1 MLSVLAEFPFHLLA
15 MALLL
20 GASGFFSGAETAMF
34 NLTRD
39 QLRRFGVSRSP
50 FRRVT
55 ARLMDEPRRVLVTVL
70 AGNMTV
76 NVGFF
81 VMGVMLM
88 QKVGVRQP
96 DAAGTWRFIIGMLT
110 PLLVIVFGEVT
121 PKSVAATM
129 PGRLAPVAGLPLMVL
144 GYLVLPVRLVLGY
157 ALVVPLAR
165 LITGGRRAERG
176 FVTTDE
182 LQAIV
187 EVAENEGTVSGAESD
202 MLADILELGEMKVRE
217 VMTPRVDI
225 VGCDVRTHTRDVLP
239 IFKRSMKTKILV
251 YEGRMD
257 NVVGVVYAKTAFL
270 NPAVPL
276 ADLVRP
282 VRYVPE
288 TKTVESLL
296 KTFRARR
303 IQFAVVVDEYGGL
316 AGLVTLEDCLEEIV
330 GEIEDETDVP
340 AAEPVRRLAPSHY
353 LLAGNLSIRSWED
366 LFDMDLPEGGGRYS
380 TVAGFVTSLLGR
392 LPKRGDTT
400 RWRNLEFC
408 VDEVRRRRVTR
419 VRLRLLPGKG
429 AVRHPSEKNTGTY
442 VRSQDPFRGEAAD
455 DAASEA
461 EGDE

>member
-15 MALLL
+15 MVLLL
-20 GASGFFSGAETAMF
+20 GASAFFSGAETAMF
-34 NLTRD
+34 NLSRE
-39 QLRRFGVSRSP
+39 QLRRFRLSRSP
-50 FRRVT
+50 FRRV
-55 ARLMDEPRRVLVTVL
+55 AAHLMDEPRRVLVTVL

-76 NVGFF
+76 NVAFF

-88 QKVGVRQP
+88 HRVGMRQS
-96 DAAGTWRFIIGMLT
+96 DAVGTWRFVIGTLT

-144 GYLVLPVRLVLGY
+144 GYVVLPVRLLLGY
-157 ALVVPLAR
+157 AVVVPLTR
-165 LITGGRRAERG
+165 LITGGRRQERG
-176 FVTTDE
+176 FVTTEE

-187 EVAENEGTVSGAESD
+187 EVAENEGTVSSAESD
-202 MLADILELGEMKVRE
+202 MLADILELGQMRVRE
-217 VMTPRVDI
+217 VMTPRVEI
-225 VGCDVRTHTRDVLP
+225 VACDVGTPTPGVLP
-239 IFKRSMKTKILV
+239 VFKRSMKNKILV

-257 NVVGVVYAKTAFL
+257 NVVGVVYAKTALL
-270 NPAVPL
+270 NPEAPL

-282 VRYVPE
+282 VHYVPE

-296 KTFRARR
+296 KTFRSRR

-330 GEIEDETDVP
+330 GEIEDETDRP
-340 AAEPVRRLAPSHY
+340 SAEPVQRLSGSQY

-392 LPKRGDTT
+392 LPQCGDTA
-400 RWRNLEFC
+400 RYRNLEFY
-408 VDEVRRRRVTR
+408 VDQVRRRRVTR
-419 VRLRLLPGKG
+419 VRLRLLPADG
-429 AVRHPSEKNTGTY
+429 A
-442 VRSQDPFRGEAAD
+442 AA
-455 DAASEA
+455 EA

>member
-15 MALLL
+15 MVLLL
-20 GASGFFSGAETAMF
+20 GASAFFSGAETAMF
-34 NLTRD
+34 NLSRE
-39 QLRRFGVSRSP
+39 QLRRFRLSRSP
-50 FRRVT
+50 FRRV
-55 ARLMDEPRRVLVTVL
+55 AAHLMDEPRRVLVTVL

-76 NVGFF
+76 NVAFF

-88 QKVGVRQP
+88 HRVGMRQS
-96 DAAGTWRFIIGMLT
+96 DAVGTWRFVIGTLT

-144 GYLVLPVRLVLGY
+144 GYVVLPVRLLLGY
-157 ALVVPLAR
+157 AVVVPLTR
-165 LITGGRRAERG
+165 LITGGRRQERG
-176 FVTTDE
+176 FVTTEE

-187 EVAENEGTVSGAESD
+187 EVAENEGTVSSAESD
-202 MLADILELGEMKVRE
+202 MLADILELGQMRVRE
-217 VMTPRVDI
+217 VMTPRVEI
-225 VGCDVRTHTRDVLP
+225 VACDVGTPTPGVLP
-239 IFKRSMKTKILV
+239 VFKRSMKNKILV

-257 NVVGVVYAKTAFL
+257 NVVGVVYAKTALL
-270 NPAVPL
+270 NPEAPL

-282 VRYVPE
+282 VHYVPE

-296 KTFRARR
+296 KTFRSRR

-330 GEIEDETDVP
+330 GEIEDETDRP
-340 AAEPVRRLAPSHY
+340 SAEPVQRLSGSQY

-366 LFDMDLPEGGGRYS
+366 LFNMDLPEGGGRYL

-392 LPKRGDTT
+392 LPQCGDTA
-400 RWRNLEFC
+400 RYRNLEFY
-408 VDEVRRRRVTR
+408 VDQVRRRRVTR
-419 VRLRLLPGKG
+419 VRLRLLPADG
-429 AVRHPSEKNTGTY
+429 A
-442 VRSQDPFRGEAAD
+442 AA
-455 DAASEA
+455 EA

>member
-20 GASGFFSGAETAMF
+20 GASAFFSGAETAMF
-34 NLTRD
+34 NLSRE
-39 QLRRFGVSRSP
+39 QLRRFRLSRSP
-50 FRRVT
+50 FRRV
-55 ARLMDEPRRVLVTVL
+55 AAHLMDEPRRVLVTVL

-76 NVGFF
+76 NVAFF

-88 QKVGVRQP
+88 RRIGVRQS
-96 DAAGTWRFIIGMLT
+96 DAIGTWRFVIGTLT

-144 GYLVLPVRLVLGY
+144 GYVVLPVRLLLGY
-157 ALVVPLAR
+157 AVVVPLTR
-165 LITGGRRAERG
+165 LITGGRRQERG
-176 FVTTDE
+176 FVTTEE

-187 EVAENEGTVSGAESD
+187 EVAENEGTVSSTESD
-202 MLADILELGEMKVRE
+202 MLADILELGQMSVRE
-217 VMTPRVDI
+217 VMTPRVEI
-225 VGCDVRTHTRDVLP
+225 VACDVRTPTSGVLP
-239 IFKRSMKTKILV
+239 VFKRSMKTKILV

-257 NVVGVVYAKTAFL
+257 NVVGVVYAKTALL
-270 NPAVPL
+270 NPEAPL

-282 VRYVPE
+282 VHYVPE

-296 KTFRARR
+296 KMFRSRR

-330 GEIEDETDVP
+330 GEIEDETDRP
-340 AAEPVRRLAPSHY
+340 SAEPVQRLSGSQY

-366 LFDMDLPEGGGRYS
+366 LFNMDLPEGGGRYS

-392 LPKRGDTT
+392 LPQCGDTA
-400 RWRNLEFC
+400 RYRNLEFC
-408 VDEVRRRRVTR
+408 VDQVSRRRVTR
-419 VRLRLLPGKG
+419 VRLRLLPG
-429 AVRHPSEKNTGTY
+429 
-442 VRSQDPFRGEAAD
+442 D
-455 DAASEA
+455 DAP
-461 EGDE
+461 GTGPYGGV

>member
-20 GASGFFSGAETAMF
+20 GASAFFSGAETAMF
-34 NLTRD
+34 NLSRE
-39 QLRRFGVSRSP
+39 QLRGFRLSRSP
-50 FRRVT
+50 FRRV
-55 ARLMDEPRRVLVTVL
+55 AAHLMDEPRRVLVTVL

-76 NVGFF
+76 NVAFF

-88 QKVGVRQP
+88 HRVGVRQP
-96 DAAGTWRFIIGMLT
+96 DAAGTWRFVIGTLT

-144 GYLVLPVRLVLGY
+144 GYVVLPVRLLLGY
-157 ALVVPLAR
+157 AVVVPLTR
-165 LITGGRRAERG
+165 LITGGRRQERG
-176 FVTTDE
+176 FVTTEE

-187 EVAENEGTVSGAESD
+187 EVAENEGTVSSAESD
-202 MLADILELGEMKVRE
+202 MLADILELGQMRVRE
-217 VMTPRVDI
+217 VMTPRVEI
-225 VGCDVRTHTRDVLP
+225 VACDVGTPTPGVLP
-239 IFKRSMKTKILV
+239 VFKRSMKTKILV

-257 NVVGVVYAKTAFL
+257 NVVGVVYAKTALL
-270 NPAVPL
+270 NPEAPL

-282 VRYVPE
+282 VHYVPE

-296 KTFRARR
+296 KTFRSRR

-330 GEIEDETDVP
+330 GEIEDETDRP
-340 AAEPVRRLAPSHY
+340 SAEPVQRLSGSQY

-366 LFDMDLPEGGGRYS
+366 LFDMDLPEGGGRYL

-392 LPKRGDTT
+392 LPQRGDTA
-400 RWRNLEFC
+400 RYRNLEFY
-408 VDEVRRRRVTR
+408 VDQVSRRRVTR
-419 VRLRLLPGKG
+419 VRLRLLPGGDAPG
-429 AVRHPSEKNTGTY
+429 AVRQPSEKDTGPY
-442 VRSQDPFRGEAAD
+442 GEV
-455 DAASEA
+455 
-461 EGDE
+461 

>member
-1 MLSVLAEFPFHLLA
+1 MLNVLAEFPVHLLV
-15 MALLL
+15 MAVLL
-20 GASGFFSGAETAMF
+20 GASGFFSGAETALF
-34 NLTRD
+34 NLSRD
-39 QLRRFGVSRSP
+39 QLRRFRASRSP

-70 AGNMTV
+70 FGNMTV
-76 NVGFF
+76 NVAFF

-88 QKVGVRQP
+88 HKIGEGHP
-96 DAAGTWRFIIGMLT
+96 EAAGTWRFIIGTLT

-129 PGRLAPVAGLPLMVL
+129 PGRLAPVAGLPLMAL
-144 GYLVLPVRLVLGY
+144 GYLVFPVRLVLGY
-157 ALVVPLAR
+157 AIVVPLAR
-165 LITGGRRAERG
+165 LITGGRRDERG
-176 FVTTDE
+176 FVTTEE

-187 EVAENEGTVSGAESD
+187 EVAETEGTVSSAESD
-202 MLADILELGEMKVRE
+202 MLADILELGEMTVRE
-217 VMTPRVDI
+217 VMTPRVEV
-225 VGCDVRTHTRDVLP
+225 VGCDVNTPTRDVLP
-239 IFKRSMKTKILV
+239 IFKQSMKTKILV

-270 NPAVPL
+270 NPEAPL

-282 VRYVPE
+282 VHYVPE
-288 TKTVESLL
+288 TKAVESLL

-340 AAEPVRRLAPSHY
+340 AAEPVQRLGPSQY

-366 LFDMDLPEGGGRYS
+366 LFGMDLPEGGGRHT
-380 TVAGFVTSLLGR
+380 TVAGFVTSLLER
-392 LPKRGDTT
+392 LPQRGDTA

-419 VRLRLLPGKG
+419 VRLRLLPGDG
-429 AVRHPSEKNTGTY
+429 P
-442 VRSQDPFRGEAAD
+442 EAAS
-455 DAASEA
+455 ASSGA
-461 EGDE
+461 EGDA

>member
-1 MLSVLAEFPFHLLA
+1 MLNILAEFPLHLLV
-15 MALLL
+15 MAVLL
-20 GASGFFSGAETAMF
+20 GASGFFSGAETALF
-34 NLTRD
+34 NLSRD
-39 QLRRFGVSRSP
+39 QLRRFRASRSP
-50 FRRVT
+50 FRRIT
-55 ARLMDEPRRVLVTVL
+55 ARLMDDPRRVLVTVL
-70 AGNMTV
+70 FGNMTV
-76 NVGFF
+76 NVAFF

-88 QKVGVRQP
+88 HKVGEGPPEAV
-96 DAAGTWRFIIGMLT
+96 GTWRLIIATLT

-129 PGRLAPVAGLPLMVL
+129 PGRLAPVAALPLMAL

-157 ALVVPLAR
+157 AIVVPLAR
-165 LITGGRRAERG
+165 LITGGRRDEPG

-187 EVAENEGTVSGAESD
+187 EVAENEGAVSSAEGD
-202 MLADILELGEMKVRE
+202 MLADILELGEMTVRE
-217 VMTPRVDI
+217 VTTPRVEI
-225 VGCDVRTHTRDVLP
+225 VGCDVRTPTRDVLP
-239 IFKRSMKTKILV
+239 IFKQSMKTKILV

-270 NPAVPL
+270 NPEVPL

-282 VRYVPE
+282 VHYVPE

-340 AAEPVRRLAPSHY
+340 AAEPVQRLGPSQY

-366 LFDMDLPEGGGRYS
+366 LFGMDLPEGGGRYT
-380 TVAGFVTSLLGR
+380 TVAGFVTSLLER
-392 LPKRGDTT
+392 LPQRGDTA

-419 VRLRLLPGKG
+419 VRLRLLPGDG
-429 AVRHPSEKNTGTY
+429 P
-442 VRSQDPFRGEAAD
+442 EAAS
-455 DAASEA
+455 ASSDA
-461 EGDE
+461 EGDA